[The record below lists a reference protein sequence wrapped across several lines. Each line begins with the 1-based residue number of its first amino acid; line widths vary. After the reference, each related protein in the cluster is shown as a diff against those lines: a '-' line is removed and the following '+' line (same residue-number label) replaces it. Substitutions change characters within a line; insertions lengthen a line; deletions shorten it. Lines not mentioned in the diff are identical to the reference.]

1 LGVGKN
7 MVAAIRYWLTAT
19 KVIDNGSIT
28 EFGEFLNQKDI
39 YLEDDA
45 SLWLLHLALVQNKEL
60 ATSVYWLFNHFH
72 QNEFSAEEA
81 ENAFLSY
88 ASENNWKGQPYFYRH
103 PN

>member
-1 LGVGKN
+1 

-45 SLWLLHLALVQNKEL
+45 SLWLLHLAN
-60 ATSVYWLFNHFH
+60 
-72 QNEFSAEEA
+72 NE
-81 ENAFLSY
+81 
-88 ASENNWKGQPYFYRH
+88 
-103 PN
+103 

>member
-45 SLWLLHLALVQNKEL
+45 SCLPIVKVLLI
-60 ATSVYWLFNHFH
+60 HF
-72 QNEFSAEEA
+72 F
-81 ENAFLSY
+81 
-88 ASENNWKGQPYFYRH
+88 
-103 PN
+103 

>member
-45 SLWLLHLALVQNKEL
+45 SLEH
-60 ATSVYWLFNHFH
+60 
-72 QNEFSAEEA
+72 
-81 ENAFLSY
+81 
-88 ASENNWKGQPYFYRH
+88 ASRFVVETGGQC
-103 PN
+103 

>member
-1 LGVGKN
+1 MGGVGKN

-45 SLWLLHLALVQNKEL
+45 SLWLKVLLI
-60 ATSVYWLFNHFH
+60 HF
-72 QNEFSAEEA
+72 F
-81 ENAFLSY
+81 
-88 ASENNWKGQPYFYRH
+88 
-103 PN
+103 